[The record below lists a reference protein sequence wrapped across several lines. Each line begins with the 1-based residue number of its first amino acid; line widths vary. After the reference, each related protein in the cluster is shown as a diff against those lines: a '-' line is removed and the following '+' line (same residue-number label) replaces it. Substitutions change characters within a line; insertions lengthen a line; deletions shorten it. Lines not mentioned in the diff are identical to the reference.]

1 VNLSRRST
9 AAVQGFCKAK
19 VGSSIL
25 SAGTIMG
32 KLSRFGE
39 LTGKSWKTGSGKTG
53 TRQVTAG
60 VFAEAP
66 KQLGKVE

>member
-1 VNLSRRST
+1 ML
-9 AAVQGFCKAK
+9 CKAE

-25 SAGTIMG
+25 SAGTILG
-32 KLSRFGE
+32 KLSKFGE

-53 TRQVTAG
+53 TRQVVVG

-66 KQLGKVE
+66 KQPGKVE